1 MWARG
6 SRKSKK
12 LAKRRTAA
20 AAAAFSASSV
30 GGGGQSANNGVDN
43 DSDGSML
50 DLREHLKPI
59 GSYIRDRERMLDEM
73 FRCIKG
79 SKLQAMLPDILKVP
93 LITDIPR
100 FSVVLVCVV
109 ALVVRFVFYS
119 FTFRLQIEEI
129 EQAKHFY
136 RYISRFM
143 HI

>member
-20 AAAAFSASSV
+20 AAAAFSAA
-30 GGGGQSANNGVDN
+30 GADGQTSGADN

-59 GSYIRDRERMLDEM
+59 GSYMRNRERMLDEM

-79 SKLQAMLPDILKVP
+79 SKLQAMLPDILKV
-93 LITDIPR
+93 
-100 FSVVLVCVV
+100 F
-109 ALVVRFVFYS
+109 FVPVY
-119 FTFRLQIEEI
+119 
-129 EQAKHFY
+129 Y
-136 RYISRFM
+136 
-143 HI
+143 